1 MTDRTHGQLV
11 PDASNPEAGGVL
23 YLRDGGGS
31 SSPPSSSQPLVYCH
45 VVGTDKQ
52 TDIYSCAFTAAEAV
66 AEGPTS
72 YRTIEPPSGCLK
84 L

>member
-1 MTDRTHGQLV
+1 MTERTHGQLV
-11 PDASNPEAGGVL
+11 PDASNPQKGGVL

-31 SSPPSSSQPLVYCH
+31 SPPPSSQPWVSCH
-45 VVGTDKQ
+45 VVGSDKQ
-52 TDIYSCAFTAAEAV
+52 NDIYSCASTADEAV

-72 YRTIEPPSGCLK
+72 YRTIEPPHGCLK